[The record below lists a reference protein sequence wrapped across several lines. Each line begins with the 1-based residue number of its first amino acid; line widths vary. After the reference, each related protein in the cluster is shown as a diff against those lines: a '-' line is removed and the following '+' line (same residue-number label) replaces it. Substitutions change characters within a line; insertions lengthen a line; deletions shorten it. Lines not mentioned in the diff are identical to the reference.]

1 MPLWIARDPDGL
13 LRVCNSKM
21 KFNSRS
27 QKWEH
32 PVFSFGTLA
41 ISYDIPEVTFE
52 NSPLQ
57 VNLVLPK

>member
-1 MPLWIARDPDGL
+1 MSLWIARDPDGL

-21 KFNSRS
+21 KFNVRS

-32 PVFSFGTLA
+32 PVFPFGTLA
-41 ISYDIPEVTFE
+41 ISCDVPGVTFD

-57 VNLVLPK
+57 VNIVLPE